1 MSGLF
6 QVTHDECAR
15 LYDFSGQG
23 MVQCSKIY
31 LFRLDCVSY
40 KFVSKL
46 ASYFTPHTEHDIS
59 RSIYYRVITQGGH
72 IGWINR
78 NAYMEDRLCRE
89 VY

>member
-31 LFRLDCVSY
+31 LFRLDCIPY
-40 KFVSKL
+40 KFCRLV
-46 ASYFTPHTEHDIS
+46 SYFTPHTERDIS
-59 RSIYYRVITQGGH
+59 HCIYYRMITQDGH
-72 IGWINR
+72 IGWIR
-78 NAYMEDRLCRE
+78 EDLLEAVEDCNT
-89 VY
+89 